1 MDTLK
6 TAVVAPQDGP
16 VISDQDGIA
25 AMRYIDAIVGRAPI
39 GSAYADH
46 ADLRR
51 RDLWDR
57 FVLEYR
63 SASTG
68 PYARHD
74 GAALRL
80 ALGRI

>member
-25 AMRYIDAIVGRAPI
+25 AMRYIDAIVGRDPI
-39 GSAYADH
+39 GSAFGLAE
-46 ADLRR
+46 LRR

-57 FVLEYR
+57 FVQEYR
-63 SASTG
+63 SATTG
-68 PYARHD
+68 PYSRRD